1 MLLGVKMQRNIHIRH
16 VLYLKVSFIICC
28 IVTSLLISAAIFSAF
43 SVHSTPKED
52 KSLIQQHNFLAWL
65 LDIRGAENNLPSEL
79 PTETDNLIFDDD
91 TEPPAFCL
99 ASKIYTNSYG
109 FDKQFLL
116 LNNRLAS
123 LFKPEFPSPPPK
135 ILG

>member
-1 MLLGVKMQRNIHIRH
+1 VKMQRNIHIRH
-16 VLYLKVSFIICC
+16 VLYLKVSFISCC
-28 IVTSLLISAAIFSAF
+28 IVTSLLIYAAIFSAF

-52 KSLIQQHNFLAWL
+52 KCVIQQHNFLAWL
-65 LDIRGAENNLPSEL
+65 LDIRSAENNLPSEL
-79 PTETDNLIFDDD
+79 PTETDNVIFDDD

-123 LFKPEFPSPPPK
+123 LFNPEFPSPPPK

>member
-1 MLLGVKMQRNIHIRH
+1 MKMQRNIHIRH
-16 VLYLKVSFIICC
+16 VLYLKVSFISCC
-28 IVTSLLISAAIFSAF
+28 IVTSLLIYAAIFSAF

-52 KSLIQQHNFLAWL
+52 KCVIQQHNFLAWL
-65 LDIRGAENNLPSEL
+65 LDIRSAENNLPSEL
-79 PTETDNLIFDDD
+79 PTETDNVIFDDD

-123 LFKPEFPSPPPK
+123 LFNPEFPSPPPK